1 MTVHGPGGIC
11 KSFVIKVLR
20 SSIESIVPETFVS
33 VVTAP
38 TGAAA
43 YNVGGTT
50 CHSFFE
56 INVRNTENPLQNQKG

>member
-1 MTVHGPGGIC
+1 MTVNGPGGTG

-20 SSIESIVPETFVS
+20 CVVESIFPETYVS

-43 YNVGGTT
+43 YNVGGST
-50 CHSFFE
+50 CHSF
-56 INVRNTENPLQNQKG
+56 LSLC